1 MRGIT
6 ISFLF
11 LASLAFF
18 SSDAA
23 RKGSIYNKAS
33 RSWQTYATATAA
45 EEVQDRQAQAQAAV
59 EEAQQ
64 QANAARD
71 KRLHEE
77 KELTEKVIITP
88 HCHVH
93 RFA

>member
-1 MRGIT
+1 MRTIT
-6 ISFLF
+6 IPLLFLISLSFLPC
-11 LASLAFF
+11 
-18 SSDAA
+18 DAA
-23 RKGSIYNKAS
+23 RKGSIYNKGP
-33 RSWQTYATATAA
+33 RSWQTYAA
-45 EEVQDRQAQAQAAV
+45 EEVQDRQAQAQASV

-71 KRLHEE
+71 KRLQEE

>member
-1 MRGIT
+1 MRTIT
-6 ISFLF
+6 IPLLF
-11 LASLAFF
+11 LISLTFLPC
-18 SSDAA
+18 DAA
-23 RKGSIYNKAS
+23 RRGSIYHKGSA
-33 RSWQTYATATAA
+33 SWQTYSTATAA
-45 EEVQDRQAQAQAAV
+45 GEVQDRQAQAQATV